1 MTYQVLAGD
10 CLEHM
15 KGMAD
20 NSISSC
26 VTDPPY
32 GLGTQK
38 RFGPGQKAT
47 KGPPQY
53 ARQTSGFMNL
63 DWDRTGIAF
72 SVDLWAEVYRILKP
86 GAYLLAF
93 GGAQTFHRM
102 AVAIED
108 AGFDIKPNLAWIYA
122 TGFPH
127 GVNVALQFEQ
137 RLCDRVEVEPDK
149 FEWLYK
155 DDQAV
160 MVRQSPFRHPL
171 ANEWEGWNSS
181 LKPAFEPIIVGR
193 KALIGS
199 NTENIEVWGT
209 GCFNVDGCR
218 IETNEQFHTPQS
230 NPSHR
235 QGTVGVDMGITRSS
249 MESMHQAQSDSI
261 QRLTSMGRYPSNVFL
276 DDEVAADLDRQSGVS
291 KSSAVKRNRSFRED
305 ETQWRIGGARFND
318 TSEYDDKGGASRF
331 FFVAKPTR
339 VEKDRGLQDF
349 ANSVLNRTNPGGLEN
364 DPRWAPKSVKN
375 SHPTTKPVALMRQ
388 LVKLVTPP
396 SGVVLDCFLG
406 SGTTGVA
413 AIEEG
418 FDFIGIEKEESYVPI
433 ATTRIAHAAKIAT
446 EKEHIKT
453 PSVTVKG
460 TTFTQ
465 SILPGVA

>member
-10 CLEHM
+10 CLDHM
-15 KGMAD
+15 REMGD
-20 NSISSC
+20 NSISAC

-63 DWDRTGIAF
+63 DWDTTGIAF
-72 SVDLWAEVYRILKP
+72 SVELWSEVYRILKP

-93 GGAQTFHRM
+93 GGCQTFHRM

-171 ANEWEGWNSS
+171 ANEWEGWNSA

-199 NTENIEVWGT
+199 NAENIEVWGT
-209 GCFNVDGCR
+209 GCFNVDDCR
-218 IETNEQFHTPQS
+218 IDVKGEIISAGHS
-230 NPSHR
+230 GSIR
-235 QGTVGVDMGITRSS
+235 QGTYDEHDGWNRPWKRNNP
-249 MESMHQAQSDSI
+249 EQFAL
-261 QRLTSMGRYPSNVFL
+261 RLDAAIERTNTMGRYPSNVFL
-276 DDEVAADLDRQSGVS
+276 DDEMAAELDQQKNGS
-291 KSSAVKRNRSFRED
+291 
-305 ETQWRIGGARFND
+305 
-318 TSEYDDKGGASRF
+318 SRF
-331 FFVAKPTR
+331 FFIAKPTKQ
-339 VEKDRGLQDF
+339 EKDLGLSNMVD
-349 ANSVLNRTNPGGLEN
+349 SILHRTNPGGLEN
-364 DPRWAPKSVKN
+364 DPRWAPKVVKN

-388 LVKLVTPP
+388 LVKLVTPT
-396 SGVVLDCFLG
+396 GGTVLDCFLG
-406 SGTTGVA
+406 SGTTGVG
-413 AIEEG
+413 AILEG
-418 FDFIGIEKEESYVPI
+418 FDFIGIEKEESYVSI
-433 ATTRIAHAAKIAT
+433 ALARIAHAERTVTEAT
-446 EKEHIKT
+446 QIKA